1 MLNMF
6 HIHVYIHIY
15 VYTSI
20 YYMYTYQNT
29 HEDNTAREWI
39 LEALHVVSV
48 SPGREPL
55 GHLVKLILRWF

>member
-1 MLNMF
+1 
-6 HIHVYIHIY
+6 
-15 VYTSI
+15 
-20 YYMYTYQNT
+20 MYTYQNT

-55 GHLVKLILRWF
+55 GHLVKLILRWI